1 MLALGHRFTA
11 FLLGVSMVA
20 ASVGSSAQELKRPGP
35 PAAAARPAAPPP
47 AMARP
52 APPAAMARPAPPP
65 AMARPAPPPAM
76 ARPAPPPAMARPAPQ
91 IAAPP
96 GPATPPVAAPRP
108 DRGPTPPPQ
117 QPAAAPRPP
126 PQIAAPPSPSPPPA
140 VSASPSAPPAASA
153 RPPQQERIE
162 QRVQQPQQRVQQL
175 QAQQPQGPQAQR
187 ERQQLLQTEQRLLQ
201 HEQRVQQRD
210 VAREARIDRL
220 QQRVQQ
226 LQAQQSQ
233 GPQAQ
238 RAQQRLLQTEQRLL
252 ERERRVQQLQQIAEQ
267 RQREMLPRQSV
278 QHQERID
285 RLQQRVQQLQ
295 SQQPEGLRAQR
306 AQQRLLQAQQRLLQ
320 REQLVQQRVLARQEL
335 LGIQP
340 SAARPAVAAAVQA
353 AARGRFAERFRSNA
367 EPLILAARE
376 GRHHGWAHRHAWK
389 RGLRAAFVPWLGPV
403 FWPYAYSDIF
413 NYTFWP
419 YAYDRGYWAYA
430 YDDFVDT
437 VFWGA
442 ESPYYSSYARGGPTE
457 YLEPGGVTT
466 GSRVRERLG
475 VVSPRALRQLCEDPE
490 KGVTA
495 WPFASIVQAVQPT
508 PEQSALLDEMR
519 SAAAKAA
526 DVFKG
531 SCSDSYAMTPP
542 GRLRAMTNRISATL
556 EAVRIVRPA
565 LEKFY
570 NSLSDEQQARFNA
583 LGPNIGERS
592 QQQPQQDANAQSDT
606 CGDPK
611 SSLTNLPIERIETV
625 IRPAGTQKEALDRLS
640 EATAKAVQG
649 LQAACPDDVPLTP
662 VGRLEAMEKRLEA
675 MLQAAKLVQPALD
688 EFYATLSSEQKA
700 RFNTL
705 GQFAGP

>member
-1 MLALGHRFTA
+1 MQQPEQRIQQLQQTT
-11 FLLGVSMVA
+11 
-20 ASVGSSAQELKRPGP
+20 QERQRNTL
-35 PAAAARPAAPPP
+35 
-47 AMARP
+47 
-52 APPAAMARPAPPP
+52 
-65 AMARPAPPPAM
+65 
-76 ARPAPPPAMARPAPQ
+76 
-91 IAAPP
+91 
-96 GPATPPVAAPRP
+96 
-108 DRGPTPPPQ
+108 PPQ
-117 QPAAAPRPP
+117 SVQR
-126 PQIAAPPSPSPPPA
+126 
-140 VSASPSAPPAASA
+140 
-153 RPPQQERIE
+153 QERID
-162 QRVQQPQQRVQQL
+162 RLQQRVQQL

-187 ERQQLLQTEQRLLQ
+187 ERQQSLQTEQRLLQ
-201 HEQRVQQRD
+201 HEQ
-210 VAREARIDRL
+210 
-220 QQRVQQ
+220 
-226 LQAQQSQ
+226 
-233 GPQAQ
+233 
-238 RAQQRLLQTEQRLL
+238 
-252 ERERRVQQLQQIAEQ
+252 RVQQLQQIAEQ

-320 REQLVQQRVLARQEL
+320 REQLAQQRVLARQEL

-353 AARGRFAERFRSNA
+353 AARGRFAERFPSNA
-367 EPLILAARE
+367 DPLILAARE

-442 ESPYYSSYARGGPTE
+442 ESPYSSYARVGPTE
-457 YLEPGGVTT
+457 YLEPGVTT

-475 VVSPRALRQLCEDPE
+475 VSPRALRQLCEDPE

-675 MLQAAKLVQPALD
+675 MLQAANLVQPALD